1 MWFESIAEA
10 ERRAKR
16 TLPPS
21 VFQAIRAGNAPAT
34 EQGTPVG
41 G

>member
-16 TLPPS
+16 FLPPS
-21 VFQAIRAGNAPAT
+21 VFKAISPIL
-34 EQGTPVG
+34 
-41 G
+41 